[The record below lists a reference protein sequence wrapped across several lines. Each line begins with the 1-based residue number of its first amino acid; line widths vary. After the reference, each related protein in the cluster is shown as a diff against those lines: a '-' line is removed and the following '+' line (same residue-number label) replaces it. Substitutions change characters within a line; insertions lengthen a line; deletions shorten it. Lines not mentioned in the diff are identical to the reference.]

1 MTRACA
7 ENLPANHTYLFTY
20 DWRLDPYK
28 VADDIAAT
36 VDRAIAESGHDKVSI
51 FCASMGG
58 IMTVAYLTK
67 YGYSKVD
74 RCVFMSST
82 FCGAQVAS
90 DVLTGKIELK
100 ADTMY
105 NYFSGLLA
113 DATGSNAAVAAFMKT
128 LNSVGAFK
136 LLQKVTDY
144 IVDNYKDEVY
154 ERVLIPD
161 FAYMRFFGDSFSR
174 RITIMQSTS
183 FSATARRST
192 RISRLRRAP
201 AEDDVKPHRAY

>member
-1 MTRACA
+1 
-7 ENLPANHTYLFTY
+7 
-20 DWRLDPYK
+20 
-28 VADDIAAT
+28 
-36 VDRAIAESGHDKVSI
+36 
-51 FCASMGG
+51 MGG

-113 DATGSNAAVAAFMKT
+113 DATGSNA
-128 LNSVGAFK
+128 LWRHS
-136 LLQKVTDY
+136 
-144 IVDNYKDEVY
+144 
-154 ERVLIPD
+154 
-161 FAYMRFFGDSFSR
+161 
-174 RITIMQSTS
+174 
-183 FSATARRST
+183 
-192 RISRLRRAP
+192 
-201 AEDDVKPHRAY
+201 